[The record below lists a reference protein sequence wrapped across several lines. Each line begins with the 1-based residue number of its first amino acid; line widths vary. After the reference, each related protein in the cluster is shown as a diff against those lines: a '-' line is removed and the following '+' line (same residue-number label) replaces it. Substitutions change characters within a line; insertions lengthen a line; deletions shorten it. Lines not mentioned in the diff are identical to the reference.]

1 MEGADKV
8 GVSRDPRVRIRLACR
23 GGLTKGRNRD
33 GSGLSAL
40 GERENASLLQG
51 ASGHNNWHQEDG
63 SGGEELVP
71 GYNEFVSCAADDR
84 WSRC

>member
-1 MEGADKV
+1 MAMEGADKV

-40 GERENASLLQG
+40 GERENASLLQVKCLS
-51 ASGHNNWHQEDG
+51 AQHRHTFARCKTFCRFRQK
-63 SGGEELVP
+63 LV
-71 GYNEFVSCAADDR
+71 
-84 WSRC
+84 